1 MWEGAPR
8 GNDCKAIG
16 GLTGANIRRDWVG
29 ENSGFLI
36 ILYPPDLTT
45 IELIMS
51 RSTAQPHRAT
61 VFIAASEVDAN
72 LYYATKFIAP
82 DPFIYLEI
90 KGERIL
96 VMNDLEMDRA
106 KSQASVDRVLS
117 YSEIE
122 RRARDHGVAAPW
134 SVDIIHV
141 VLRDAKIKQ
150 VLVPANFPFSHASR
164 LQELGYQVHSKPDPF
179 YEQRVVKTAD
189 EIRHIEEAQR
199 ATEEAVAAAH
209 AVLRQ
214 ASIKKDELWFDGAV
228 LTSERIKKLINV
240 TLMESDCVA
249 QHTIVAG
256 GEQACD
262 PHNEGSGPL
271 PAHRSIIFD
280 VFPRSAATRYFADM
294 SRTVVQ
300 GKPGP
305 QLIKLYQIVKD
316 AQEEA
321 IDKIKDGADGM
332 KIHRGICERFERA
345 GYKTGLVNGR
355 MQGYFHGTG
364 HGVGL
369 DIHEAP
375 RISRTGSLLQE
386 GHVVTVEPG
395 LYYPGL
401 GAIRIEDMVLVT
413 SNGCRN
419 LTNFPKVFELD

>member
-1 MWEGAPR
+1 MTRSSSQAH
-8 GNDCKAIG
+8 KA
-16 GLTGANIRRDWVG
+16 V
-29 ENSGFLI
+29 
-36 ILYPPDLTT
+36 
-45 IELIMS
+45 
-51 RSTAQPHRAT
+51 
-61 VFIAASEVDAN
+61 VFIAASELDSN

-106 KSQASVDRVLS
+106 KSQAAVDRVLS

-122 RRARDHGVAAPW
+122 RRARDHGVAAPG

-141 VLRDAKIKQ
+141 VLREAKIKH

-164 LQELGYQVHSKPDPF
+164 LQELGYQVHAKPDPF
-179 YEQRVVKTAD
+179 YEQRVVKTA
-189 EIRHIEEAQR
+189 EEVRHIEAAQR
-199 ATEEAVAAAH
+199 ATEDAVVAAH
-209 AVLRQ
+209 DLLRQ
-214 ASIKKDELWFDGAV
+214 ASIKDEYLWLDGAV

-240 TLMESDCVA
+240 KLMERDCVA

-280 VFPRSAATRYFADM
+280 VFPRSAASRYFADM
-294 SRTVVQ
+294 SRTVVR
-300 GKPGP
+300 GRPGEE
-305 QLIKLYQIVKD
+305 LKRLYQIVKD

-321 IDKIKDGADGM
+321 ITKIKDGADGM
-332 KIHRGICERFERA
+332 KIHRGICERFEKA

-401 GAIRIEDMVLVT
+401 GAVRIEDMVLVT
-413 SNGCRN
+413 SDGCRN
-419 LTNFPKVFELD
+419 LTNFPKTFELG

>member
-1 MWEGAPR
+1 MKR
-8 GNDCKAIG
+8 
-16 GLTGANIRRDWVG
+16 
-29 ENSGFLI
+29 
-36 ILYPPDLTT
+36 TT
-45 IELIMS
+45 MS
-51 RSTAQPHRAT
+51 QPEAAT
-61 VFIAASEVDAN
+61 LFIAASEQDSN
-72 LYYATKFIAP
+72 LYYATRFMAP

-90 KGERIL
+90 KGERL
-96 VMNDLEMDRA
+96 MVMSDLEMDRA
-106 KSQASVDRVLS
+106 RTQASVDRVLS

-122 RRARDHGVAAPW
+122 QKAKKQGIKDPTA
-134 SVDIIHV
+134 VDIVHV
-141 VLRDAKIKQ
+141 VLKESKIRR
-150 VLVPANFPFSHASR
+150 LSVPANFPVIHAAR
-164 LQELGYQVHSKPDPF
+164 LQERGYSLKPKRDPF
-179 YEQRVVKTAD
+179 YEQRVVKTA
-189 EIRHIEEAQR
+189 EEVRHIEDAQR

-209 AVLRQ
+209 TLLRR
-214 ASIKKDELWFDGAV
+214 AEIKNEQLWLDGEV
-228 LTSERIKKLINV
+228 VTSERIKKFVNV
-240 TLMESDCVA
+240 KLMERDCIA

-280 VFPRSAATRYFADM
+280 VFPRSATSRYFADM
-294 SRTVVQ
+294 SRTVIR
-300 GKPGP
+300 GKVSAE
-305 QLIKLYQIVKD
+305 LKRLYGAVKD
-316 AQEEA
+316 AQEDA

-332 KIHRGICERFERA
+332 KIHQGICARFEKA

-401 GAIRIEDMVLVT
+401 GAVRIEDMVLVT
-413 SNGCRN
+413 KDGCRN
-419 LTNFPKVFELD
+419 LTNFPKIFELG

>member
-1 MWEGAPR
+1 MPESPPQAP
-8 GNDCKAIG
+8 
-16 GLTGANIRRDWVG
+16 
-29 ENSGFLI
+29 
-36 ILYPPDLTT
+36 
-45 IELIMS
+45 
-51 RSTAQPHRAT
+51 RAT
-61 VFIAASEVDAN
+61 VFIAASEIDSN

-96 VMNDLEMDRA
+96 VMSDLEMDRA

-122 RRARDHGVAAPW
+122 RRVKTQGVAEPG
-134 SVDIIHV
+134 SVDIVHV
-141 VLRDAKIKQ
+141 VLRDAGITQ
-150 VLVPANFPFSHASR
+150 LLVPANFPFSHAKR
-164 LQELGYQVHSKPDPF
+164 LQALGYQVEAKREPF
-179 YEQRVVKTAD
+179 YERRVVKTAE
-189 EIRHIEEAQR
+189 EIHHIEATQR
-199 ATEEAVAAAH
+199 ATEAAVAAAH
-209 AVLRQ
+209 DTLRR
-214 ASIKKDELWFDGAV
+214 ATIKGDQLWLDGTP

-240 TLMESDCVA
+240 KLMECECVA

-262 PHNEGSGPL
+262 PHDEGSGPL

-280 VFPRSAATRYFADM
+280 VFPRSAASRYFADM
-294 SRTVVQ
+294 SRTVVR
-300 GKPGP
+300 GKPSIE
-305 QLIKLYQIVKD
+305 LKKLYQTVKD

-321 IDKIKDGADGM
+321 ITKVKDGADGM
-332 KIHRGICERFERA
+332 RIHQGICERFEKA

-401 GAIRIEDMVLVT
+401 GAVRIEDMVLVT
-413 SNGCRN
+413 KDGCRN
-419 LTNFPKVFELD
+419 LTNFPKTFELD

>member
-1 MWEGAPR
+1 
-8 GNDCKAIG
+8 
-16 GLTGANIRRDWVG
+16 
-29 ENSGFLI
+29 
-36 ILYPPDLTT
+36 
-45 IELIMS
+45 MS
-51 RSTAQPHRAT
+51 RSLSQSHKAIL
-61 VFIAASEVDAN
+61 FIAASETDAN

-96 VMNDLEMDRA
+96 IMNDLEMDRA

-117 YSEIE
+117 YSDIE
-122 RRARDHGVAAPW
+122 RRARDQGAASPA
-134 SVDIIHV
+134 SVDIVHV
-141 VLRDAKIKQ
+141 VLREARIKQ
-150 VLVPANFPFSHASR
+150 VLVPGNFPFTHASR
-164 LQELGYQVHSKPDPF
+164 LQELGYQVHAKPDPF
-179 YEQRVVKTAD
+179 YEQRVVKTA
-189 EIRHIEEAQR
+189 EEVRHIEAAQR

-209 AVLRQ
+209 EVLRQ
-214 ASIKKDELWFDGAV
+214 ATIKNDALWFDGAV

-240 TLMESDCVA
+240 KLMESDCVA

-262 PHNEGSGPL
+262 PHHEGSGPL

-280 VFPRSAATRYFADM
+280 VFPRSATTRYFADM
-294 SRTVVQ
+294 SRTVVR
-300 GKPGP
+300 GAPGP
-305 QLIKLYQIVKD
+305 ELVKLYRIVKD

-321 IDKIKDGADGM
+321 ITKIKDGADGM
-332 KIHRGICERFERA
+332 KIHRGICDRFEKA

-375 RISRTGSLLQE
+375 RIGRTGSLLQE

-401 GAIRIEDMVLVT
+401 GAVRIEDMVLVT
-413 SNGCRN
+413 RDGCRN
-419 LTNFPKVFELD
+419 LTHHPKIFELG

>member
-1 MWEGAPR
+1 M
-8 GNDCKAIG
+8 K
-16 GLTGANIRRDWVG
+16 
-29 ENSGFLI
+29 
-36 ILYPPDLTT
+36 
-45 IELIMS
+45 
-51 RSTAQPHRAT
+51 RAT
-61 VFIAASEVDAN
+61 VSQPELATLFIAASEQDSN
-72 LYYATKFIAP
+72 LYYATRFMAP

-90 KGERIL
+90 KGERLI
-96 VMNDLEMDRA
+96 VMSDLEMDRA
-106 KSQASVDRVLS
+106 RTQASVDRVLS

-122 RRARDHGVAAPW
+122 QKAKKQGIKDPTA
-134 SVDIIHV
+134 VDIVHV
-141 VLRDAKIKQ
+141 VLKESKIRR
-150 VLVPANFPFSHASR
+150 LSVPANFPVIHAAR
-164 LQELGYQVHSKPDPF
+164 LQERGYSLKPKRDPF
-179 YEQRVVKTAD
+179 YEQRVLKTV
-189 EIRHIEEAQR
+189 EEVRHIEDAQR

-209 AVLRQ
+209 TLLRR
-214 ASIKKDELWFDGAV
+214 AEIKDEQLWLDGEV
-228 LTSERIKKLINV
+228 VTSERIKKFVNV
-240 TLMESDCVA
+240 KLMERDCIA

-280 VFPRSAATRYFADM
+280 VFPRSATSRYFADM
-294 SRTVVQ
+294 SRTVIR
-300 GKPGP
+300 GKVSAE
-305 QLIKLYQIVKD
+305 LKRLYGAVRD
-316 AQEEA
+316 AQEDA

-332 KIHRGICERFERA
+332 KIHQGICARFEKA

-401 GAIRIEDMVLVT
+401 GAVRIEDMVLVT
-413 SNGCRN
+413 KDGCRN
-419 LTNFPKVFELD
+419 LTNFPKIFELG